1 MTLLLL
7 AQTLT
12 ARCRQNGLP
21 SQIRLGIR
29 LYLVRLM
36 STVWLNTSVCC
47 YICNFSIPGK
57 HSLGRSICLH
67 QIVLWTV
74 QNSMETSEM
83 MEVNLMWFMAW
94 NADEFLYN
102 FTYRMSWILQ
112 SIFLY
117 LSGWPGVSELNT
129 DILLWCQTF
138 CSLQKKLLTYFFV
151 SASGYTYLFIIMYKG
166 VLISP

>member
-1 MTLLLL
+1 MTLLLPPH
-7 AQTLT
+7 TLT
-12 ARCRQNGLP
+12 ARCKQNGLP
-21 SQIRLGIR
+21 SQILLGVR

-57 HSLGRSICLH
+57 HSLERTICLH
-67 QIVLWTV
+67 QIVLWTA
-74 QNSMETSEM
+74 QKSMGTSETM
-83 MEVNLMWFMAW
+83 QMDLIRFKAW

-117 LSGWPGVSELNT
+117 LGERLGVIDLNT
-129 DILLWCQTF
+129 DILLWYQTF
-138 CSLQKKLLTYFFV
+138 CSLQKNYWLSSLFLHLVTLIYF
-151 SASGYTYLFIIMYKG
+151 
-166 VLISP
+166 